1 MAQRRSKE
9 DMLPFNSIEYSARNK
24 VFAIHLRPSNNHP
37 VGNYILNFSSRLSLP
52 FDIQTHLKY
61 YPPVKLGD

>member
-1 MAQRRSKE
+1 MVQRRPKE

-37 VGNYILNFSSRLSLP
+37 VGNYILNFSSRLSLH
-52 FDIQTHLKY
+52 FDI
-61 YPPVKLGD
+61 